1 MVQVSDQ
8 PARVQEAMDEQL
20 RRALSRLDTFA
31 IVSVQRLT
39 ISNLVIRYQAGYVH
53 KSPMT
58 GRSLLRIFSS
68 DLAIDLGTANTLVYA
83 TGKGIVVDEPSIV
96 ALNKKTGKVESVGKD
111 AKEML
116 GRTPGYMV
124 AIQPMR
130 DGVIADFDAAEE
142 MLQSFIQKAHQRKRL
157 VHPRIVMG
165 IPSETT
171 DVERRAVLDAAYRAK
186 ASEVHLVDQA
196 MVAAIGAGLPVTEAT
211 GSMVVDIGGGTTDIA
226 VIALA
231 GIVYSRSVRVAGNL
245 MDEKIIEHLRHEHSL
260 VIGERT
266 AETIKTEVGS
276 AYPLDRPAIMEVK
289 GRDLLKGIPRTVS
302 VRDEEIRQVLAGCV
316 SSIVRAIRVALE
328 RIPPELSA
336 DISDRG
342 IVLTGG
348 GSLLKNLD
356 KRIQTETNLPV
367 SLAEDPLTSV
377 VLGTAKMLED
387 FSLLRKLAVSILN

>member
-1 MVQVSDQ
+1 
-8 PARVQEAMDEQL
+8 
-20 RRALSRLDTFA
+20 
-31 IVSVQRLT
+31 
-39 ISNLVIRYQAGYVH
+39 
-53 KSPMT
+53 
-58 GRSLLRIFSS
+58 
-68 DLAIDLGTANTLVYA
+68 
-83 TGKGIVVDEPSIV
+83 VVDEPSIV
-96 ALNKKTGKVESVGKD
+96 ALNKKTGQIESVGKD

-116 GRTPGYMV
+116 GRTPGHMV

-142 MLQSFIQKAHQRKRL
+142 MLQRFIQKAHQRKRL

-211 GSMVVDIGGGTTDIA
+211 GNRVVDIGGGTTDIA
-226 VIALA
+226 VISLS
-231 GIVYSRSVRVAGNL
+231 GIAYSRSVRVAGNL
-245 MDEKIIEHLRHEHSL
+245 MDENIIEHLRHEHNL

-276 AYPLDRPAIMEVK
+276 AYPSEQPSSMDVK
-289 GRDLLKGIPRTVS
+289 GRDVLKGIPRTVS
-302 VRDEEIRQVLAGCV
+302 VRDEEIRQALSGCV
-316 SSIVRAIRVALE
+316 LLIVQAIRAALE

-377 VLGTAKMLED
+377 VMGTAKMLED
-387 FSLLRKLAVSILN
+387 FSLLRKLAVPILN

>member
-1 MVQVSDQ
+1 
-8 PARVQEAMDEQL
+8 
-20 RRALSRLDTFA
+20 
-31 IVSVQRLT
+31 
-39 ISNLVIRYQAGYVH
+39 
-53 KSPMT
+53 MT
-58 GRSLLRIFSS
+58 SRSLLRMFSS

-116 GRTPGYMV
+116 GRTPGYMM

-142 MLQSFIQKAHQRKRL
+142 MLHNFIQKAHQRKRL

-196 MVAAIGAGLPVTEAT
+196 MVAAIGAGLPVTEPT
-211 GSMVVDIGGGTTDIA
+211 GNMVVDIGGGTTDIA
-226 VIALA
+226 VLSLS
-231 GIVYSRSVRVAGNL
+231 GIVYSRSVRVAGNS
-245 MDEKIIEHLRHEHSL
+245 MDEKIIEHLKRQHNL

-266 AETIKTEVGS
+266 AEAIKMEVGS
-276 AYPLDRPAIMEVK
+276 AYPLDRPSTMEVK
-289 GRDLLKGIPRTVS
+289 GRDATAGIPRTVS
-302 VRDEEIRQVLAGCV
+302 VVDNEIRQALSGCV
-316 SSIVRAIRVALE
+316 SSIIQAVRVALE

-336 DISDRG
+336 DIGDRG

-348 GSLLKNLD
+348 GALLKNLD

-377 VLGTAKMLED
+377 VMGTAKMLQD
-387 FSLLRKLAVSILN
+387 FRLLRKLSISRLN

>member
-1 MVQVSDQ
+1 
-8 PARVQEAMDEQL
+8 
-20 RRALSRLDTFA
+20 
-31 IVSVQRLT
+31 
-39 ISNLVIRYQAGYVH
+39 
-53 KSPMT
+53 MT
-58 GRSLLRIFSS
+58 SRSLFRMFSS

-83 TGKGIVVDEPSIV
+83 TGKGIVVDEPSVV
-96 ALNKKTGKVESVGKD
+96 AVNKKTGKVESVGKD
-111 AKEML
+111 AKQML

-130 DGVIADFDAAEE
+130 EGVIADFDAAEE
-142 MLQSFIQKAHQRKRL
+142 MLHTFIQKAHQRKRL

-196 MVAAIGAGLPVTEAT
+196 MVADRRGLPVTEAT
-211 GSMVVDIGGGTTDIA
+211 GNMVVDIGGGTTDIA
-226 VIALA
+226 VISLS

-245 MDEKIIEHLRHEHSL
+245 MDEKIIEHLRHEHNL

-266 AETIKTEVGS
+266 AEAIKTEVGS
-276 AYPLDRPAIMEVK
+276 AFPLDRPSSMEVK
-289 GRDLLKGIPRTVS
+289 GRDVLKGIPRTVS
-302 VRDEEIRQVLAGCV
+302 VRDEEIRKALSGCV
-316 SSIVRAIRVALE
+316 SSIVQAIRVALE

-342 IVLTGG
+342 IALTGG

-377 VLGTAKMLED
+377 VMGTAKMLED
-387 FSLLRKLAVSILN
+387 FSLLRKLAVLN